1 MPLLFPAVPND
12 FFRILRRACLAV
24 ILTLGCAAPLH
35 AQEGEFDCVIDP
47 SATVKLGSPVS
58 GVLSRVLVDR
68 GDVVRKGQPIA
79 ELESQVEIAAVNLSR
94 ARVESTAR
102 VDAQAARLALAE
114 ARLARSTE
122 LVKRNIGTQDQFD
135 QLNADMQVAR
145 QDLLLE
151 QQARQLAQ
159 FDLEQA
165 EATLRQRTI
174 LSPIDAIVTE
184 RPSSAGEFITQDGY
198 VAALA
203 QLDPLHVEVY
213 LPIVTYGQI
222 SVGSIATIYPEP
234 PISGQYS
241 AKAIAVDSV
250 FDPASGTYGVRLEL
264 ENPDSH
270 LPAGQRCRLS
280 LAPR

>member
-1 MPLLFPAVPND
+1 MSNAATD
-12 FFRILRRACLAV
+12 AV
-24 ILTLGCAAPLH
+24 IDRDADQA
-35 AQEGEFDCVIDP
+35 
-47 SATVKLGSPVS
+47 SP
-58 GVLSRVLVDR
+58 
-68 GDVVRKGQPIA
+68 Q
-79 ELESQVEIAAVNLSR
+79 AAVQWDDTNM
-94 ARVESTAR
+94 VT
-102 VDAQAARLALAE
+102 
-114 ARLARSTE
+114 
-122 LVKRNIGTQDQFD
+122 
-135 QLNADMQVAR
+135 
-145 QDLLLE
+145 
-151 QQARQLAQ
+151 
-159 FDLEQA
+159 QA